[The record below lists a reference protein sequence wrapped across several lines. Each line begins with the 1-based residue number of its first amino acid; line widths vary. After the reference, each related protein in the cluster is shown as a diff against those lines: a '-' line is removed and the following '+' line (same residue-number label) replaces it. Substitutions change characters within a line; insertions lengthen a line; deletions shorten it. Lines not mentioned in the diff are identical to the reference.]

1 MSLVTDFESLWK
13 THHQKP
19 IYDGGDEGIWNLSKK
34 LANSK
39 YVWRINSAGGLSNE
53 CEAIHNEYWLQL
65 GDDETRQD
73 DNPEAGIGLKVIYA
87 GQ

>member
-1 MSLVTDFESLWK
+1 VTDFESLRK
-13 THHQKP
+13 THHQNP
-19 IYDGGDEGIWNLSKK
+19 IYDSGDEGIWNLSEK

-39 YVWRINSAGGLSNE
+39 YVWGINSAGGLSNE
-53 CEAIHNEYWLQL
+53 CEAIQNEYWLEL

-73 DNPEAGIGLKVIYA
+73 DDPEAGTGLEIIYA